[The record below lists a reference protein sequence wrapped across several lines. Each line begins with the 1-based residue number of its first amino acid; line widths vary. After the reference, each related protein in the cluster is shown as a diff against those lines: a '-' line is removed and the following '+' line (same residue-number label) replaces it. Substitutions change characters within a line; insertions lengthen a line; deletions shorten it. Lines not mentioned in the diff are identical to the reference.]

1 MRPAGT
7 IRISSSSTKSVKPLG
22 FSNGIALLT
31 LKKPPPLVPSSL
43 IASCE
48 ATGPTA
54 SVWVPP
60 AIVWKAWEPSRVW
73 TTPWETRTSAARSE
87 SGSRM

>member
-1 MRPAGT
+1 M
-7 IRISSSSTKSVKPLG
+7 IRISSSSTKLVRPFG

-48 ATGPTA
+48 ATGPRA
-54 SVWVPP
+54 RVWAPP
-60 AIVWKAWEPSRVW
+60 AIVWKACEPSRVW
-73 TTPWETRTSAARSE
+73 TTPWETRTSAATNE
-87 SGSRM
+87 IGSRM